1 MTAPGERLKKFIY
14 THARH
19 ERHDQDL
26 AVAQGGQVVG
36 QADEESDH
44 SKPMSAAEQERVE
57 QDAAP
62 SFAAPAAPDLP
73 SGLGSRA
80 HDLRPHLDQL
90 LREADGQ
97 LGEIASLMLDGDVD
111 ANAPLRDFVDRSSA
125 ANVGAVSNLRA
136 TIRAVRQAKL
146 PNAPSVARQAA
157 AKVRA
162 LQATARDNGDDV
174 VVAYLEELEAK
185 LEARVQDR
193 VANAAEVQQLERD
206 SEYLAASVEGHG
218 GVYVYTYPT
227 YHRHARH
234 DLDNPPRHLLKI
246 GYTTKSS
253 DERVLAQA
261 RAAGIPEDPVILRVY
276 RHRSEEPWTLEK
288 RFHRLLWAAGHVHPD
303 AERRIGGKEW
313 FATTEDF
320 LDAIAEELGALIEQ
334 PDLEQES

>member
-1 MTAPGERLKKFIY
+1 M
-14 THARH
+14 
-19 ERHDQDL
+19 
-26 AVAQGGQVVG
+26 G

-44 SKPMSAAEQERVE
+44 SKPMSAAEQERGE

-62 SFAAPAAPDLP
+62 SSGAPAAPDLP
-73 SGLGSRA
+73 SGLGARA
-80 HDLRPHLDQL
+80 HDLQPHLDQL

-97 LGEIASLMLDGDVD
+97 LGEIASLMLDGVVD

-136 TIRAVRQAKL
+136 AIRAVREARI
-146 PNAPSVARQAA
+146 PHSPSVARLAA
-157 AKVRA
+157 PKVRT
-162 LQATARDNGDDV
+162 LRATAREKGDDAV
-174 VVAYLEELEAK
+174 AAYLEELEAK
-185 LEARVQDR
+185 LDARIEDR
-193 VANAAEVQQLERD
+193 AANAAEVEQLERD
-206 SEYLAASVEGHG
+206 SQYLANSVERQG

-227 YHRHARH
+227 YHRHPRH

-246 GYTTKSS
+246 GHTTQNSN
-253 DERVLAQA
+253 ERVLAQA
-261 RAAGIPEDPVILRVY
+261 RQAGAPEDPVLLRVY
-276 RHRSEEPWTLEK
+276 RHPSDEPRALEK
-288 RFHRLLWAAGHVHPD
+288 RFHRLLQAAGHVHPD